1 MLLVG
6 GQEVGVTATKG
17 QWRATASIMERGL
30 LARKHGRAFLR
41 DHVTTKKPLELDKKK
56 YSGNGFVVGWTFAQS
71 PKRIFKGP
79 AQTLP
84 VYVKTLLALFAS
96 SFSTLRLMS
105 K

>member
-1 MLLVG
+1 MFLVG

-84 VYVKTLLALFAS
+84 AYVKTLLALFAS